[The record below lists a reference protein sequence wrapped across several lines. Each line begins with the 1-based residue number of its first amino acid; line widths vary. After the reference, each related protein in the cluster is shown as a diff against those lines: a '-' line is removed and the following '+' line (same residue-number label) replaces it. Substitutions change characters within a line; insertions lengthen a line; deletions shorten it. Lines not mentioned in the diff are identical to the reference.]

1 MQLVRRN
8 TCALSKQMRGGVE
21 NLSQLMYHNQLH
33 KLPNF
38 KCKFQCLVNT
48 GGFQA
53 KRLWAYLSHTG
64 IPQGKYDD
72 LSISCSDEPLI
83 YYHIHQYI
91 TKLLLL
97 LIKIGREHGKPIHR
111 GVDLLRPPALGKIFK
126 RKNYFILS
134 WDPPASDF

>member
-111 GVDLLRPPALGKIFK
+111 GVCFAAPSCSEEDIQKKKIFHSVLG
-126 RKNYFILS
+126 FS
-134 WDPPASDF
+134 SS